1 MSMPVKFNGVSLN
14 EILDVV
20 QGFTPY
26 GGADMEPTF
35 SSTGSGGATF
45 VSTTRKLKTL
55 PMPFI
60 IKSDKNGTQLKKYDL
75 LQAVLNVDEPKPL
88 EFGAMPNRVF
98 YAIPSGDLSYTETVF
113 QGTGTIQW
121 IIGDGVAHAS
131 FKRRYP
137 AALNKNG
144 ALEAVIYNNG
154 TAAVPIDYYIN
165 HRYEN
170 GFVGIVSDHG
180 VIQVGNTQETD
191 KGVLPSK
198 TILDLKASDKTL
210 DNLPT
215 GGGTFT
221 ENEFGT
227 EGAWE
232 HFTQGNRQFIKLDTT
247 NTGKLVNTWHGSSK
261 HTNLLDSNGDGL
273 SDFTVDL
280 RIWFLNANAQQK
292 GLMQFLLVDAT
303 GTKKVGFSIDK
314 GLPGNLAKIRL
325 HNGETEGILDIDTGA
340 NDFVDL
346 DHGQIII
353 EKTGNVLT
361 YRFANRTVR
370 YVVAS
375 IEKTRFTSIN
385 LLSATMGDSVGMS
398 RLCWER
404 VKVTKHYT
412 DNNADIPNRFAAN
425 SQLYIDGKTSKVYY
439 NDVQISDAN
448 GSKYFKAPP
457 GETRVEFYYSDFSNP
472 VPQIVCEIE
481 EAWL

>member
-1 MSMPVKFNGVSLN
+1 MMKTFTYDGLRSSHIEKIRKKRAVMAPISNTTVDNNAMLGETFLYSKKGSLLIYVDIALKQVRTQTKRDEQRDALALFFNKDKPVKLIFDSEPNKYFLVLPEGDIQYDDS
-14 EILDVV
+14 
-20 QGFTPY
+20 QGNTCSIVFR
-26 GGADMEPTF
+26 AFD
-35 SSTGSGGATF
+35 GS
-45 VSTTRKLKTL
+45 
-55 PMPFI
+55 
-60 IKSDKNGTQLKKYDL
+60 
-75 LQAVLNVDEPKPL
+75 
-88 EFGAMPNRVF
+88 
-98 YAIPSGDLSYTETVF
+98 
-113 QGTGTIQW
+113 
-121 IIGDGVAHAS
+121 AHAS

-137 AALNKNG
+137 AALNENG

-154 TAAVPIDYYIN
+154 TTSVPIDYYITN
-165 HRYEN
+165 RNEN

-215 GGGTFT
+215 DGGTFT

-385 LLSATMGDSVGMS
+385 LLSATMGNSVGMF